1 LADYNQNIKVT
12 ASTKDA
18 ERELSKLEK
27 ILKGLNDFKID
38 LGKNSVRGLDRIA
51 ESFGAASGSVNRFGR
66 ELQSGAIRGG
76 ITALGLAL
84 GKLTPA
90 TTPVVAGIGKVT
102 TAITGLTAKA
112 TGLVAGFGGIG
123 AAVASAGS
131 GLDSAAKAAATTGT
145 ALQHLLE
152 YVKDIPSAWGL
163 AAVALAAFAPAA
175 IKAGKAVNNAVGQQA
190 TQKIAELAGGIQNAT
205 TATQQLTGRVVEA
218 ANAFESLLEGASLN
232 QLNRQLRDANK
243 QVGEFAASTV
253 EAWEAAQQLVS
264 VQRLQTAEQKKI
276 NDLVR
281 QAKGL
286 QPQDVR
292 DKEVYRRKNDV
303 QSGRF
308 KQAQAA
314 EREAQ
319 FVAETASLEQALL
332 KIQGRSVSLL
342 EEKLG
347 VQRKI
352 TNEATL
358 QAQRA
363 RDGLLDGSSFPIRP
377 QRTVAGVRAMG
388 FPIALPE
395 TAQDRKL
402 AARDAE
408 RAEATRSLAL
418 QKSNSLNAKDV
429 SLLRTQLELIKALA
443 PAYEPFL
450 AGLKKAND
458 RQSLLFRARANRE
471 TRTALGDENIGRR
484 DALDEIINKTN
495 RSLVAR
501 NKLYEIGAAIGRNQF
516 ALAKSL
522 GAEVDLLIKKE
533 QNYNGVVERRLAFRR
548 REKQE
553 AAELQKQQSGDFR
566 KKLEGAAIGGAF
578 PLLFGGG
585 AGSVI
590 GGALGGLNTANPIF
604 SVFTSAIGQMLDQFA
619 AAAVDTGKA
628 LRDPITNFQKL
639 ADAGLLASKSQE
651 YYISR
656 LIEVGRITEA
666 TAIIQGEMVKK
677 IGVSGVND
685 LIKLGTA
692 SDDLTKAWNELSLAM
707 YAFIAGPLAEMLKQL
722 SNPVKTLNAVNQLAA
737 LEKDLRQA
745 GRGKDADRL
754 IKEDRKFKDLGPDK
768 GTIERLKLI
777 EQYRKLLPVAT
788 DTRTGPEAQ
797 QKAADDALAKAERAE
812 ALRRQGLQLERQTQ
826 DLDLQIAD
834 QVYGFR
840 KRADDLE
847 RATLDLRRSIEDEIF
862 KKRQDITRIEADNDR
877 KRAQIAI
884 ERTDLLLNA
893 GRITNNRPGGNLA
906 NQMLDALRQY
916 FRSKAEG
923 EANLQQKQRNF
934 TIEMEDI
941 RRAAG
946 RFQLDVAR
954 KVDEIERQG
963 VELARDME
971 RAKLTTARAI
981 YDLQVQAADY
991 QVAKAK
997 EALATMS
1004 DPAGLLSGTQS
1015 LTQQISGGGFSTQQL
1030 QGATAAASKFT
1041 GIANM
1046 CAESVKAFYKSL
1058 GITLP
1063 GVTAWADTVR
1073 KAGKTMTD
1081 WSKLRPGDIVATG
1094 RPGDTPHV
1102 GVYTGGNNV
1111 FHQSASRGLRAGNY
1125 PDLGYFKQGGYFVR
1139 PDVGVAS
1146 RGAAPTAA
1154 SIPAP
1159 VLPPPGLPAS
1169 VGQATAALG
1178 RPVPGAP
1185 DVSRLLAQDKAM
1197 TQMLLNA
1204 KTTAMELDATLDG
1217 LSVEGFKQQLDLVG
1231 KSIDAALTAPLDEIV
1246 KKQKDQAAYEREYAG
1261 LIQQGTNPALAEQI
1275 AQIREQVR
1283 LQLEKV
1289 ETIKTLL
1296 TDKEK
1301 ELEGELAKTTNLK
1314 EQKDLQEKILAI
1326 KERLAELEGK
1336 TVPKIKDKG
1345 ADAEKGARE
1354 DDKGKKIRAYVTELQ
1369 ASLND
1374 TDAMIVSLARTI
1386 EGEIGSAMSNAVTN
1400 VINGTG
1406 TVQQAFSQMFANIG
1420 KAFIDMATQMLAK
1433 QAVLSI
1439 LQMIGGG
1446 LAGGFKGFSGAG
1458 PYQFPSMGSY
1468 SAGFTSSM
1476 SFLAS
1481 GGPMAAGRPYIV
1493 GEEGP
1498 ELILP
1503 SQGGY
1508 VLNADETQQA
1518 LADARGAF
1526 ADNRS
1531 ALNSI
1536 TSTSREQQTERLLA
1550 SGASSTEIKYS
1561 RVGSGDLPFVTEA
1574 DMLQAARLAAQEGAR
1589 MGQQRT
1595 MAALKNNPGA
1605 RRTVGL

>member
-1 LADYNQNIKVT
+1 LADYTQNIKVT
-12 ASTKDA
+12 ADIKQA
-18 ERELSKLEK
+18 ERSVESLEK
-27 ILKGLNDFKID
+27 QFKELDRLTQAGLTINVGGLNRAVAAFGQVEKAVDNVYGRILELTQRKTPSLQLDLDASRVYIALAKISGMFRRRD
-38 LGKNSVRGLDRIA
+38 YRLNINDTAIKSATYHAKTLQGELLNLTKNKYVIDIEYRTTGTNPADIVGRANQAKAQGLSGKLNDI
-51 ESFGAASGSVNRFGR
+51 
-66 ELQSGAIRGG
+66 LQSA
-76 ITALGLAL
+76 A
-84 GKLTPA
+84 
-90 TTPVVAGIGKVT
+90 AGIGGQSTAEKRAALQARVSKESLAKGGYNIPGLKEVLSALGANVPQGRTGRKELEKLAREAVNSAEDAVINAAYDRLIDLKMQFRSPRGTSGTMFNQAGRSTPNFQEIIDRMAFSTKRPGAAQFMLRQLPESRIT
-102 TAITGLTAKA
+102 TDLASQASRQSNLWSEVPAARDMAVSSRYFDPLLKAISEAFASYIRSINPSWVGGIGTGARDIAALASVGRSSGPQPLLSAAAGPRALLPPVGGTGANRAMLQGLSPLTAPRIGPREDERYLRAIQRAIDEANKQLGIQAEITSNYNQVRAA
-112 TGLVAGFGGIG
+112 TERQVSVARQVVAAMRQSQRLLPPAGGIGGGGGSGGGGGGGFGG
-123 AAVASAGS
+123 
-131 GLDSAAKAAATTGT
+131 
-145 ALQHLLE
+145 
-152 YVKDIPSAWGL
+152 
-163 AAVALAAFAPAA
+163 
-175 IKAGKAVNNAVGQQA
+175 
-190 TQKIAELAGGIQNAT
+190 GG
-205 TATQQLTGRVVEA
+205 GGGGYWDDFVVPP
-218 ANAFESLLEGASLN
+218 FG
-232 QLNRQLRDANK
+232 
-243 QVGEFAASTV
+243 
-253 EAWEAAQQLVS
+253 
-264 VQRLQTAEQKKI
+264 
-276 NDLVR
+276 
-281 QAKGL
+281 
-286 QPQDVR
+286 P
-292 DKEVYRRKNDV
+292 
-303 QSGRF
+303 
-308 KQAQAA
+308 
-314 EREAQ
+314 
-319 FVAETASLEQALL
+319 
-332 KIQGRSVSLL
+332 
-342 EEKLG
+342 
-347 VQRKI
+347 
-352 TNEATL
+352 ATL
-358 QAQRA
+358 
-363 RDGLLDGSSFPIRP
+363 
-377 QRTVAGVRAMG
+377 
-388 FPIALPE
+388 
-395 TAQDRKL
+395 
-402 AARDAE
+402 
-408 RAEATRSLAL
+408 
-418 QKSNSLNAKDV
+418 
-429 SLLRTQLELIKALA
+429 
-443 PAYEPFL
+443 
-450 AGLKKAND
+450 
-458 RQSLLFRARANRE
+458 RANRLRRVRLGRE
-471 TRTALGDENIGRR
+471 RERLIRQRTENT
-484 DALDEIINKTN
+484 L
-495 RSLVAR
+495 
-501 NKLYEIGAAIGRNQF
+501 
-516 ALAKSL
+516 
-522 GAEVDLLIKKE
+522 
-533 QNYNGVVERRLAFRR
+533 
-548 REKQE
+548 
-553 AAELQKQQSGDFR
+553 
-566 KKLEGAAIGGAF
+566 IGGAF
-578 PLLFGGG
+578 PLLFGAG
-585 AGSVI
+585 AGATI
-590 GGALGGLNTANPIF
+590 GGALGGLTSSNPMM
-604 SVFTSAIGQMLDQFA
+604 SVATSALGQMLDQFA

-893 GRITNNRPGGNLA
+893 GRITDNRPGGNLA

-1468 SAGFTSSM
+1468 SAGFTGSM
-1476 SFLAS
+1476 NFFADGGFVTGPTPAVVGEGGANEYVIPENKMGAAMARWNGGVRGDAVVSGADPTGS
-1481 GGPMAAGRPYIV
+1481 GGLAGAP
-1493 GEEGP
+1493 EGP
-1498 ELILP
+1498 PQINISGGVLQFEGAGYIRQDQLP
-1503 SQGGY
+1503 SIISQSAKQGE
-1508 VLNADETQQA
+1508 ARA
-1518 LADARGAF
+1518 LRRLQMSASARG
-1526 ADNRS
+1526 
-1531 ALNSI
+1531 
-1536 TSTSREQQTERLLA
+1536 
-1550 SGASSTEIKYS
+1550 
-1561 RVGSGDLPFVTEA
+1561 RVGV
-1574 DMLQAARLAAQEGAR
+1574 
-1589 MGQQRT
+1589 
-1595 MAALKNNPGA
+1595 
-1605 RRTVGL
+1605 